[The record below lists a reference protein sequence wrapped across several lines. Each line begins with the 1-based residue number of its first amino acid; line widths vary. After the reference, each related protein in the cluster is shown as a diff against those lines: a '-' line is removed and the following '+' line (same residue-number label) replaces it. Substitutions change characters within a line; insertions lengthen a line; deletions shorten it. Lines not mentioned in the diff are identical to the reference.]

1 MPIHTTHYPPL
12 FLILASSLKFI
23 NEYFFSYHILCYFIF
38 FIYFLQDGKSSS
50 GIVHERNHSSPSS
63 LIDLDGFNEAGGRAS
78 SPRYETPP
86 GTPPPPYQLG
96 STGTKNSFEVGIRG
110 GKQVTAVA
118 HRLVGKVA
126 DHD

>member
-1 MPIHTTHYPPL
+1 MNI
-12 FLILASSLKFI
+12 
-23 NEYFFSYHILCYFIF
+23 FFSSSHILCYFIF
-38 FIYFLQDGKSSS
+38 FIHFLQDGKSSS